1 MVHGRI
7 LLTMASVTAWY
18 IWCISICSCVLI
30 HKYHVCR
37 YACILPYGHILFSTI
52 IHEFGKKGD
61 LVSALTAYEAS
72 KQHLT
77 GPNMYVYRTI
87 IDVCGLCGD
96 FMKSRYIYEVL
107 SLTTYINWVNA
118 LFGLVFLFKDDINVF
133 LFSISSY
140 VAKLSFFFSWM
151 IACGIVWKLTTEVF

>member
-1 MVHGRI
+1 MGYVWTLLLTSMQVFLWYMVHGKI
-7 LLTMASVTAWY
+7 LLTTESITAGY
-18 IWCISICSCVLI
+18 IQCIFIFSCVLI
-30 HKYHVCR
+30 HKYHICR

-107 SLTTYINWVNA
+107 SPTTYMSECFIW
-118 LFGLVFLFKDDINVF
+118 
-133 LFSISSY
+133 
-140 VAKLSFFFSWM
+140 LSFF
-151 IACGIVWKLTTEVF
+151 IER